1 MINHIRTCTSE
12 FLLKH
17 PNIVPDKCFN
27 KSVLRS
33 DCCFYFLILK
43 LLWVYVKNMLL
54 RNKLFVG
61 EIIVC
66 SAHST
71 LLVSLFF
78 ELYVFFRAD
87 KLYTVVKLFGVCERI
102 G

>member
-1 MINHIRTCTSE
+1 
-12 FLLKH
+12 
-17 PNIVPDKCFN
+17 
-27 KSVLRS
+27 
-33 DCCFYFLILK
+33 
-43 LLWVYVKNMLL
+43 MLG

-87 KLYTVVKLFGVCERI
+87 KLCCVEIIWCLQRFGWFTGSSESFGSAVT
-102 G
+102 